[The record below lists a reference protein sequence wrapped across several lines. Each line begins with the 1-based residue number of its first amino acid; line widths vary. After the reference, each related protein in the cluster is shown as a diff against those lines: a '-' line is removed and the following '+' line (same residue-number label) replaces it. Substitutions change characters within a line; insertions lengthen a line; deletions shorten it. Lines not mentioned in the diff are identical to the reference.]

1 MICLWL
7 VLWIVDGMTKFNAK
21 TITLM
26 NSFIADYLQDP
37 SLAVAAG
44 QASCR
49 QTIWL
54 DNIDEEEIYRQLASG
69 EFRLYEEIVLSPEIC
84 DTPRTDSFAVV

>member
-1 MICLWL
+1 MICFWL
-7 VLWIVDGMTKFNAK
+7 VLWNVGGMTKFNAK

-37 SLAVAAG
+37 SMAVACAK
-44 QASCR
+44 ASCNK
-49 QTIWL
+49 TKWF

-69 EFRLYEEIVLSPEIC
+69 EFRLYEEMVAAS
-84 DTPRTDSFAVV
+84 

>member
-1 MICLWL
+1 
-7 VLWIVDGMTKFNAK
+7 
-21 TITLM
+21 M

-37 SLAVAAG
+37 SLAVAAA

-49 QTIWL
+49 QTMWL

-69 EFRLYEEIVLSPEIC
+69 EFRLYEEIV
-84 DTPRTDSFAVV
+84 

>member
-1 MICLWL
+1 
-7 VLWIVDGMTKFNAK
+7 
-21 TITLM
+21 M

-37 SLAVAAG
+37 SLAVAAA

-49 QTIWL
+49 QTMWL

-69 EFRLYEEIVLSPEIC
+69 EFRLYEEMVAAS
-84 DTPRTDSFAVV
+84 

>member
-7 VLWIVDGMTKFNAK
+7 VLWIADGMTKFNTK

-37 SLAVAAG
+37 SLAVAAA

-49 QTIWL
+49 QTMWL
-54 DNIDEEEIYRQLASG
+54 DNIDEDEISG
-69 EFRLYEEIVLSPEIC
+69 ETFVEQRNILKNIIDNFDKYKEIINNNL
-84 DTPRTDSFAVV
+84 RN

>member
-1 MICLWL
+1 M
-7 VLWIVDGMTKFNAK
+7 LWIADGMTKFNTK

-37 SLAVAAG
+37 SLAVAAA

-49 QTIWL
+49 QTMWL
-54 DNIDEEEIYRQLASG
+54 DNIDEDEIYRQLASG
-69 EFRLYEEIVLSPEIC
+69 EFRLYEEIVLSSEINDAPRA
-84 DTPRTDSFAVV
+84 DTFAVVA

>member
-7 VLWIVDGMTKFNAK
+7 VLWIVDGMTKFNTK

-37 SLAVAAG
+37 SLAAA
-44 QASCR
+44 QTSCR
-49 QTIWL
+49 HTMWL
-54 DNIDEEEIYRQLASG
+54 DNIDEDEIYRQLASG
-69 EFRLYEEIVLSPEIC
+69 EFRLYEEIVLSSEINDAPRA
-84 DTPRTDSFAVV
+84 DTFAVVA